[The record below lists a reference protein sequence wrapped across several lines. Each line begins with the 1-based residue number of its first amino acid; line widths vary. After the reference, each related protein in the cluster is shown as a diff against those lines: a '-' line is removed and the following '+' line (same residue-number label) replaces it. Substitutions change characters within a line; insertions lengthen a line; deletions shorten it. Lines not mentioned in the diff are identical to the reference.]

1 MGFIKFA
8 KGLKSGYT
16 SNYQSEDY
24 IYFAT
29 DEQVIYSGGKAYG
42 ITEADKGKLNSSIK
56 TIEITDD
63 NKLKITTTNG
73 DTNTISLKEVSDT
86 VSGLMTPTQKAAL
99 EKATSDIA
107 NLTEAVQINKVQST
121 DKTITVTAGIASEGN
136 ITPTNLSVNIDNE
149 TIVKNGD
156 GKLSASVVYTGEN
169 AIDVTNK
176 KITLKIAEAN
186 KVLSQSSDGL
196 TTTLKFVD
204 DSENNKIKLVGLN
217 DTEVASFDYAKFIV
231 DGMLDD
237 AEINEDNELVLTMN
251 TAAGSKE
258 LKVDLTKY
266 IDVYTAGN
274 GITVTGK
281 VITAKAKEGD
291 KYVEVTE
298 DGIASKG
305 IDTAIS
311 TAVDAAKTELQE
323 AIEDLDVT
331 DIGGTGKYI
340 QVVGQAN
347 GKITA
352 TAQDL
357 TAANTAVT
365 DIDGLTLSS
374 KDVQTALKA
383 LVDMWQWHE
392 A

>member
-56 TIEITDD
+56 TIEITND
-63 NKLKITTTNG
+63 NKLKVTTTNG

-107 NLTEAVQINKVQST
+107 NLAEAVQINKVQST

-169 AIDVTNK
+169 AIDITNK
-176 KITLKIAEAN
+176 KVTLKIAEAN

-204 DSENNKIKLVGLN
+204 DSGNNKIKLVGLN

-237 AEINEDNELVLTMN
+237 ADLNEDNELVLTMN

-258 LKVDLTKY
+258 LKVSLAKY

-274 GITVTGK
+274 GIDVAGK

-291 KYVEVTE
+291 KYIEVTE

-311 TAVDAAKTELQE
+311 TAVDAAKAELQE

-331 DIGGTGKYI
+331 NIGGTGKYI
-340 QVVGQAN
+340 QVVGQTD
-347 GKITA
+347 GKVTA

-357 TAANTAVT
+357 TAGAVAMTA
-365 DIDGLTLSS
+365 IEGLTTTNNN
-374 KDVQTALKA
+374 VQEALAA
-383 LVDMWQWHE
+383 LVDMWKWHE